1 MKTYFSMF
9 RIRMINSLQ
18 YRAVALG
25 SIFTRFA
32 WGFME
37 ILAFYA
43 LYRTGDH
50 SFSMSFSETVSYYWM
65 ANAFY
70 VLFQVNYGDG
80 EIQGA
85 IREGTIAYELVRPL
99 SLYGNWFTQV
109 MANRVAPTLLN
120 CLPMVVLAILMPAP
134 FRLGFPGVPQ
144 LLLFLLSTVLALFVV
159 AALALLMHI
168 TLFYTTTP
176 RGIKVIVSAVTSFL
190 SGGLI
195 PLTIF
200 PPLFREIA
208 QRLPFA
214 ACQSTPLL
222 IYSGTLQ
229 GAAIAEAMGLQLFW
243 LVALVALGCWWMHG
257 TLKRVVVLGG

>member
-1 MKTYFSMF
+1 MDTM
-9 RIRMINSLQ
+9 
-18 YRAVALG
+18 
-25 SIFTRFA
+25 
-32 WGFME
+32 
-37 ILAFYA
+37 
-43 LYRTGDH
+43 
-50 SFSMSFSETVSYYWM
+50 
-65 ANAFY
+65 
-70 VLFQVNYGDG
+70 
-80 EIQGA
+80 
-85 IREGTIAYELVRPL
+85 P
-99 SLYGNWFTQV
+99 
-109 MANRVAPTLLN
+109 
-120 CLPMVVLAILMPAP
+120 LAILD
-134 FRLGFPGVPQ
+134 
-144 LLLFLLSTVLALFVV
+144 FL
-159 AALALLMHI
+159 HI
-168 TLFYTTTP
+168 TLTDVLDILMVAAIIFLLFRWL
-176 RGIKVIVSAVTSFL
+176 RGSSAMNVFVAVILLYLIKVIVSAVTSFL